1 MAILDGNKA
10 TNELVEMRNNYS
22 REIDQ
27 LAVVDSLLKERCSKL
42 SDIND
47 NSHIGK
53 ILSLTVDGMKNVREA
68 LHKLL
73 EAREEVEKMIE
84 LYQAYLEIDFN

>member
-1 MAILDGNKA
+1 MAIFDGNKA

-22 REIDQ
+22 REIEQ
-27 LAVVDSLLKERCSKL
+27 LAVIDSFFFFFSSKL

-53 ILSLTVDGMKNVREA
+53 ILSLTVDGMKNVEDA

-73 EAREEVEKMIE
+73 EAREEVEKLIE
-84 LYQAYLEIDFN
+84 LYQAYLEIEF

>member
-1 MAILDGNKA
+1 MAFIDGNKA

-47 NSHIGK
+47 NSHTGK
-53 ILSLTVDGMKNVREA
+53 ILSLTVDGMKNVEDA

>member
-1 MAILDGNKA
+1 MAIFDGNKA

-22 REIDQ
+22 REIEQ
-27 LAVVDSLLKERCSKL
+27 LSVIDSFLKERSSNL

-53 ILSLTVDGMKNVREA
+53 ILSLTVDGMKNVEDA

-73 EAREEVEKMIE
+73 EAREEVEKLIE
-84 LYQAYLEIDFN
+84 LYQAYLEIEF

>member
-10 TNELVEMRNNYS
+10 TNELMEMRNNYS

-27 LAVVDSLLKERCSKL
+27 LAVIDSCLKERCSKL

-47 NSHIGK
+47 NSHVSN
-53 ILSLTVDGMKNVREA
+53 ILSLTVDGMKNIEDA

-73 EAREEVEKMIE
+73 EAREGVQKMIE